1 MYLVARG
8 SGYPVLFLHGIP
20 TSGALWNG
28 VIERLSNQFQCLAVD
43 LPGFGRSASVPHGFR
58 NLEDLAACIEDLR
71 VEHRISKWHVVGHD
85 AGCAIAVHYAH
96 RFPDRVE
103 RLALLTPS
111 MFPELRPFCLFEVLR
126 KPVVGELLAP
136 AINLLFWNVVMRL
149 ATPASRDRDEKVK
162 RFRAPFRGVR
172 GSWRLMSLLRWGNP
186 AEVLASIPSW
196 LPGILAPTLILHGS
210 KDLAVPEAFATRAR
224 DLMPHSQL
232 ILMESGHFLPINE
245 PVAVAEAL
253 AQFLGWDE
261 RTELPSMLAAAGA
274 ALVAT
279 SEGIP
284 R

>member
-28 VIERLSNQFQCLAVD
+28 VIQRLSNQFQCLAVD
-43 LPGFGRSASVPHGFR
+43 LPGFGRSASAPHGFR
-58 NLEDLAACIEDLR
+58 DLEDLAACIEDLR

-96 RFPDRVE
+96 RFPDRVA

-111 MFPELRPFCLFEVLR
+111 VFPELKPFCLFEVLR

-149 ATPASRDRDEKVK
+149 ATPASRDRNEKVK

-210 KDLAVPEAFATRAR
+210 KDQAVPEAFATRAR

-253 AQFLGWDE
+253 AHFLGRDE
-261 RTELPSMLAAAGA
+261 RTGLASML